1 MVKNPPAIWET
12 RIQSVGREDPLE
24 KGLATH
30 SRVLAWRVPWTEDPG
45 SLPTV
50 YVVAEGQ
57 T

>member
-1 MVKNPPAIWET
+1 MVKNPSAIWET

-24 KGLATH
+24 KGIATH
-30 SRVLAWRVPWTEDPG
+30 SRILAWRVPWTEDPG

>member
-1 MVKNPPAIWET
+1 MVKNLPVMQES
-12 RIQSVGREDPLE
+12 RVQSLSQEDPLE
-24 KGLATH
+24 KGIATH